1 MSVGQ
6 NQYCL
11 ANHTS
16 YQAGRRNSPTA
27 GSFVRPSRSVD
38 PPVGFLEALHNKYAS
53 ESSKSTALHPR
64 GENSDKPIKISGKVV
79 EEVGFEKIREQLA
92 RLQELQIVLLDGL
105 CIAGVLSDAT
115 AQQEV
120 RWLQELELIE
130 ETCPKITELDLSK
143 NLIESWAEVEGLC
156 TALPNLISLKIKC
169 VHIEPLSILDLRLL
183 NDASGN
189 RFKEKALPEDVSSR
203 VLPSRSPYQGI
214 IELGL
219 DDTLLPWENV
229 SLSNHLRWQLQ
240 DN

>member
-1 MSVGQ
+1 
-6 NQYCL
+6 L
-11 ANHTS
+11 AKHAS

-53 ESSKSTALHPR
+53 ESSKSTTLNSH
-64 GENSDKPIKISGKVV
+64 GESSEKPIKISGKVV

-120 RWLQELELIE
+120 RWLQELGNIE
-130 ETCPKITELDLSK
+130 ETCPKITELDISK

-156 TALPNLISLKIKC
+156 TALPKLKTVKIKC
-169 VHIEPLSILDLRLL
+169 VHNLPLS
-183 NDASGN
+183 NTG
-189 RFKEKALPEDVSSR
+189 PE
-203 VLPSRSPYQGI
+203 I
-214 IELGL
+214 TE
-219 DDTLLPWENV
+219 
-229 SLSNHLRWQLQ
+229 
-240 DN
+240 